1 MRGYTLFNRALRVS
15 IPVVSE
21 NLESCAI
28 RFDYLRFGRS
38 WRHFPQVCAFTVQRP
53 QVVIVT
59 GVTDVN
65 EPGLWE
71 KHADWWQ
78 DEFTDGVDAEY
89 EEQIIP
95 LALDLLA
102 GRDRIL
108 DVGTGEGQ
116 IARKLMAADADQV
129 VGIDPTSSQIIE
141 AIRRGGGPAYL
152 RSDADALPFA
162 DDSFDGALACLVYEH
177 IEAMETALTESARV
191 LRPGGRFV
199 LMLNHPLLQTPGSGW
214 IDDQWLDPPE
224 RYWRIGPY
232 LQEASTVE
240 EVQKDV
246 YIPFVHRPL
255 SRYLNAMVDAGFGFK
270 RMIEPSPPEGF
281 LERAATYREAAAIP
295 RLLVLVA
302 DKL

>member
-1 MRGYTLFNRALRVS
+1 MASGASRYRHGVADVS
-15 IPVVSE
+15 
-21 NLESCAI
+21 
-28 RFDYLRFGRS
+28 
-38 WRHFPQVCAFTVQRP
+38 
-53 QVVIVT
+53 
-59 GVTDVN
+59 

-78 DEFTDGVDAEY
+78 DEFTNGVDAEY

-102 GRDRIL
+102 GRDTVL

-116 IARKLMAADADQV
+116 ISRRLISADADWV
-129 VGIDPTSSQIIE
+129 IGVDPTASQISK
-141 AIRRGGGPAYL
+141 AVQRGGGPVYL
-152 RSDADALPFA
+152 RCDADALPFA
-162 DDSFDGALACLVYEH
+162 DGRFDAALACLVYEH
-177 IEAMETALTESARV
+177 IEAMEAALQESARV

-246 YIPFVHRPL
+246 FIPFVHRPL
-255 SRYLNAMVDAGFGFK
+255 SRYVNAMVEAGFIFK
-270 RMIEPSPPEGF
+270 RMIEPAPPEGF
-281 LERAATYREAAAIP
+281 LDRAAQYREAAAIP

-302 DKL
+302 DKR

>member
-1 MRGYTLFNRALRVS
+1 VS
-15 IPVVSE
+15 
-21 NLESCAI
+21 
-28 RFDYLRFGRS
+28 
-38 WRHFPQVCAFTVQRP
+38 
-53 QVVIVT
+53 
-59 GVTDVN
+59 DVN

-78 DEFTDGVDAEY
+78 EEFTDGVDAEY

-102 GRDRIL
+102 GRDRVL
-108 DVGTGEGQ
+108 DIGTGEGQ
-116 IARKLMAADADQV
+116 IARRLIGADADWV
-129 VGIDPTSSQIIE
+129 VGVDTTASQIVE
-141 AIRRGGGPAYL
+141 AVRRGGGPAYL
-152 RSDADALPFA
+152 RSDADCLPFP
-162 DDSFDGALACLVYEH
+162 DDTFDGALACLVYEH
-177 IEAMETALTESARV
+177 IEAMEDALAESARV

-255 SRYLNAMVDAGFGFK
+255 SRYLNAMVDAGFRFQ
-270 RMIEPSPPEGF
+270 RMVEPSPPEGF
-281 LERAATYREAAAIP
+281 LARSESYREAAAIP

>member
-1 MRGYTLFNRALRVS
+1 MGQRLGSAAVS
-15 IPVVSE
+15 DVS
-21 NLESCAI
+21 
-28 RFDYLRFGRS
+28 
-38 WRHFPQVCAFTVQRP
+38 
-53 QVVIVT
+53 
-59 GVTDVN
+59 

-102 GRDRIL
+102 GRDRLL
-108 DVGTGEGQ
+108 DIGTGEGQ
-116 IARKLMAADADQV
+116 IARRLLAADADTV
-129 VGIDPTSSQIIE
+129 VGVDPTASQITE
-141 AIRRGGGPAYL
+141 AVSRGGGPHYL
-152 RSDADALPFA
+152 RSSADALPFA
-162 DDSFDGALACLVYEH
+162 DDTFDGALACLVYEH
-177 IEAMETALTESARV
+177 IDAMEAALTECARI

-199 LMLNHPLLQTPGSGW
+199 FMLNHPLLQTPGSGW

-255 SRYLNAMVDAGFGFK
+255 SRYLNAMVDAGFVFQ
-270 RMIEPSPPEGF
+270 RMIEPAPPEGF
-281 LERAATYREAAAIP
+281 LAKSATYREAAAIP

-302 DKL
+302 DTA

>member
-1 MRGYTLFNRALRVS
+1 MVS
-15 IPVVSE
+15 
-21 NLESCAI
+21 
-28 RFDYLRFGRS
+28 
-38 WRHFPQVCAFTVQRP
+38 
-53 QVVIVT
+53 
-59 GVTDVN
+59 DVN

-78 DEFTDGVDAEY
+78 DGFTDGADAEY

-102 GRDRIL
+102 GRDTLL

-116 IARKLMAADADQV
+116 IARRLIAADADRV
-129 VGIDPTSSQIIE
+129 IGVDPTASQISVAAE
-141 AIRRGGGPAYL
+141 RAGGPVYL
-152 RSDADALPFA
+152 RSDADALPFRDA
-162 DDSFDGALACLVYEH
+162 TFDGALACLVYEH
-177 IEAMETALTESARV
+177 IEEMEEALRESARV

-224 RYWRIGPY
+224 SYWRLGPY

-255 SRYLNAMVDAGFGFK
+255 SRYLNAMIEAGFGIQ
-270 RMIEPSPPEGF
+270 RMIEPAPPEGF
-281 LERAATYREAAAIP
+281 LSRAVQYREAAAIP

>member
-1 MRGYTLFNRALRVS
+1 VDARRYSRIVACVS
-15 IPVVSE
+15 DEPHVS
-21 NLESCAI
+21 A
-28 RFDYLRFGRS
+28 
-38 WRHFPQVCAFTVQRP
+38 A
-53 QVVIVT
+53 
-59 GVTDVN
+59 
-65 EPGLWE
+65 GLWE

-102 GRDRIL
+102 GRDRLL
-108 DVGTGEGQ
+108 DIGTGEGQ
-116 IARKLMAADADQV
+116 IARKLLAADADMV
-129 VGIDPTSSQIIE
+129 VGVDPPASQIVE
-141 AIRRGGGPAYL
+141 AVKRGGGPSYL
-152 RSDADALPFA
+152 RTTADALPFA
-162 DDSFDGALACLVYEH
+162 TDSFDGALACLVYEH
-177 IEAMETALTESARV
+177 IEEMEVALSETARV

-199 LMLNHPLLQTPGSGW
+199 FMLNHPLLQTPGSGW

-255 SRYLNAMVDAGFGFK
+255 SRYLNAMTDASLVFD
-270 RMIEPSPPEGF
+270 RMIEPSPPAGF
-281 LERAATYREAAAIP
+281 LAKSTSYQEAAAIP

-302 DKL
+302 HKR

>member
-1 MRGYTLFNRALRVS
+1 VA
-15 IPVVSE
+15 E
-21 NLESCAI
+21 E
-28 RFDYLRFGRS
+28 
-38 WRHFPQVCAFTVQRP
+38 
-53 QVVIVT
+53 T
-59 GVTDVN
+59 GVS

-78 DEFTDGVDAEY
+78 DEFTGGADAEY

-102 GRDRIL
+102 GRDRVL
-108 DVGTGEGQ
+108 DIGTGEGQ
-116 IARKLMAADADQV
+116 IARRLVSADADSV
-129 VGIDPTSSQIIE
+129 VGIDPTASQIDE
-141 AIRRGGGPAYL
+141 AVKRGGGPTYL
-152 RSDADALPFA
+152 RSGADALPFR
-162 DDSFDGALACLVYEH
+162 DDTFDAALACLVYEH
-177 IEAMETALTESARV
+177 IETMEEALRETARV

-199 LMLNHPLLQTPGSGW
+199 FMLNHPLLQTPGSGW

-255 SRYLNAMVDAGFGFK
+255 SRYLNAMIEAGFDFK
-270 RMIEPSPPEGF
+270 RMIEPAPPEGF
-281 LERAATYREAAAIP
+281 LDRSETYREASAIP

-302 DKL
+302 DKR

>member
-1 MRGYTLFNRALRVS
+1 MSDVS
-15 IPVVSE
+15 
-21 NLESCAI
+21 
-28 RFDYLRFGRS
+28 
-38 WRHFPQVCAFTVQRP
+38 
-53 QVVIVT
+53 
-59 GVTDVN
+59 

-78 DEFTDGVDAEY
+78 DGFTDGVDAEY

-116 IARKLMAADADQV
+116 IARRLMAADADHV
-129 VGIDPTSSQIIE
+129 VGVDPTGSQIVE
-141 AIRRGGGPAYL
+141 AVKRGGGPSYGRA
-152 RSDADALPFA
+152 DADALPFA
-162 DDSFDGALACLVYEH
+162 DDAFDGALACLVYEH
-177 IEAMETALTESARV
+177 IEAMEAALIESARV

-246 YIPFVHRPL
+246 FIPFVHRPL
-255 SRYLNAMVDAGFGFK
+255 SRYLNAMIDAGFRVR

-281 LERAATYREAAAIP
+281 LDRAAEYREAAAIP

-302 DKL
+302 DKA

>member
-1 MRGYTLFNRALRVS
+1 MSPVRYRRDVS
-15 IPVVSE
+15 
-21 NLESCAI
+21 A
-28 RFDYLRFGRS
+28 
-38 WRHFPQVCAFTVQRP
+38 
-53 QVVIVT
+53 
-59 GVTDVN
+59 VN
-65 EPGLWE
+65 EPCLWE

-78 DEFTDGVDAEY
+78 EEFTDGVDAEY

-95 LALDLLA
+95 MALDLLA

-116 IARKLMAADADQV
+116 IARKLIAADADYV
-129 VGIDPTSSQIIE
+129 VGVDPTASQIFE
-141 AIRRGGGPAYL
+141 ANKRGGGASYL
-152 RSDADALPFA
+152 RSNADALPFA
-162 DDSFDGALACLVYEH
+162 DNSFDGALACLVYEH
-177 IEAMETALTESARV
+177 IEEMEVALQESARA

-255 SRYLNAMVDAGFGFK
+255 SRYLNAMVGAGFAFK
-270 RMIEPSPPEGF
+270 RMIEPAPPEGF
-281 LERAATYREAAAIP
+281 LARSATYREAAAIP

-302 DKL
+302 DKR

>member
-1 MRGYTLFNRALRVS
+1 MAATLVSARRLGGNLAYRLRVS
-15 IPVVSE
+15 EQHDVPGSSPETSSIVS
-21 NLESCAI
+21 
-28 RFDYLRFGRS
+28 
-38 WRHFPQVCAFTVQRP
+38 
-53 QVVIVT
+53 
-59 GVTDVN
+59 

-108 DVGTGEGQ
+108 DIGTGEGQ
-116 IARKLMAADADQV
+116 IARKLLGQDADQV
-129 VGIDPTSSQIIE
+129 IGVDPTASQISE
-141 AIRRGGGPAYL
+141 AVARGGGPSYL
-152 RSDADALPFA
+152 RCSADQLPFA
-162 DDSFDGALACLVYEH
+162 SDSFDGALACLVYEH
-177 IEAMETALTESARV
+177 IDEVDAALAETARV

-199 LMLNHPLLQTPGSGW
+199 FMLNHPLLQTPGAGW

-246 YIPFVHRPL
+246 FIPFVHRPL
-255 SRYLNAMVDAGFGFK
+255 SRYLNAMIDVGLNLD
-270 RMIEPSPPEGF
+270 RMIEPAPPEGF
-281 LERAATYREAAAIP
+281 LSKAASYREAAAIP

-302 DKL
+302 HKR

>member
-1 MRGYTLFNRALRVS
+1 MRSLTVYSEVS
-15 IPVVSE
+15 IPRRVRKPE
-21 NLESCAI
+21 WIAI
-28 RFDYLRFGRS
+28 RFDDLRLGVVGITFIRS
-38 WRHFPQVCAFTVQRP
+38 APSPFTRP
-53 QVVIVT
+53 AVVIVT

-141 AIRRGGGPAYL
+141 AIRTWGRT
-152 RSDADALPFA
+152 
-162 DDSFDGALACLVYEH
+162 CL
-177 IEAMETALTESARV
+177 SAVR
-191 LRPGGRFV
+191 R
-199 LMLNHPLLQTPGSGW
+199 
-214 IDDQWLDPPE
+214 
-224 RYWRIGPY
+224 
-232 LQEASTVE
+232 
-240 EVQKDV
+240 
-246 YIPFVHRPL
+246 
-255 SRYLNAMVDAGFGFK
+255 
-270 RMIEPSPPEGF
+270 
-281 LERAATYREAAAIP
+281 
-295 RLLVLVA
+295 
-302 DKL
+302 

>member
-1 MRGYTLFNRALRVS
+1 MLNV
-15 IPVVSE
+15 E
-21 NLESCAI
+21 
-28 RFDYLRFGRS
+28 
-38 WRHFPQVCAFTVQRP
+38 
-53 QVVIVT
+53 
-59 GVTDVN
+59 

-102 GRDRIL
+102 GRDRVL
-108 DVGTGEGQ
+108 DIGTGEGQ
-116 IARKLMAADADQV
+116 IARRLASGDADTV
-129 VGIDPTSSQIIE
+129 IGVDPTASQISE
-141 AIRRGGGPAYL
+141 AVARGGGPDYL
-152 RSDADALPFA
+152 RAPADELPFA
-162 DDSFDGALACLVYEH
+162 DDSFDAALACLVYEH
-177 IEAMETALTESARV
+177 IEAMDAAIGETARV

-232 LQEASTVE
+232 LREAATVE

-246 YIPFVHRPL
+246 FIPFVHRPL
-255 SRYLNAMVDAGFGFK
+255 SRYLNALVDAGFRFN
-270 RMIEPSPPEGF
+270 RMIEPAPPEGF
-281 LERAATYREAAAIP
+281 LNRAATYREASAIP
-295 RLLVLVA
+295 RLLVLVS

>member
-1 MRGYTLFNRALRVS
+1 MADVS
-15 IPVVSE
+15 
-21 NLESCAI
+21 
-28 RFDYLRFGRS
+28 
-38 WRHFPQVCAFTVQRP
+38 
-53 QVVIVT
+53 
-59 GVTDVN
+59 

-78 DEFTDGVDAEY
+78 DGFTGGADAEY

-102 GRDRIL
+102 GRDRLL
-108 DVGTGEGQ
+108 DIGTGEGQ
-116 IARKLMAADADQV
+116 IARRLLAADADCV
-129 VGIDPTSSQIIE
+129 IGVDPTASQVLE
-141 AIRRGGGPAYL
+141 AVKRGGGPSYGRA
-152 RSDADALPFA
+152 DADALPFVSA
-162 DDSFDGALACLVYEH
+162 SFDGALACLVYEH
-177 IEAMETALTESARV
+177 IEAMEAALHETARI

-232 LQEASTVE
+232 LQEATTVE

-255 SRYLNAMVDAGFGFK
+255 SRYLNAMIDAGFYVR
-270 RMIEPSPPEGF
+270 RMLEPSPPEGF
-281 LERAATYREAAAIP
+281 LSRAEAYREAAAIP

-302 DKL
+302 DKA